1 MAVLKDK
8 DPTTKTDEKKDKKL
22 EEDKPND
29 GMVPDE
35 EDELEEVAEE
45 EQNPNTVVVGSQIY
59 LIDRMTFAYV
69 KSH

>member
-1 MAVLKDK
+1 
-8 DPTTKTDEKKDKKL
+8 
-22 EEDKPND
+22 
-29 GMVPDE
+29 MVPDE
-35 EDELEEVAEE
+35 EGELEEVAEE